1 MRRLS
6 IWLTRYERLLIEGF
20 GTRGEQHTGLLL
32 AHTAVASG
40 FLHFGAACGSGIIGA
55 LRSRRY
61 PGGQQPQFRDTVDRL
76 PAAIGWQLVQRLLAT
91 VPLLAISIEP
101 ARSVGELL
109 RLRLTPIT

>member
-20 GTRGEQHTGLLL
+20 GTRGEQHNGLLL

-40 FLHFGAACGSGIIGA
+40 FLHFGAACGSGTIGA
-55 LRSRRY
+55 LRSRSY
-61 PGGQQPQFRDTVDRL
+61 PGGQQIAFL
-76 PAAIGWQLVQRLLAT
+76 LLLAGNFLAT